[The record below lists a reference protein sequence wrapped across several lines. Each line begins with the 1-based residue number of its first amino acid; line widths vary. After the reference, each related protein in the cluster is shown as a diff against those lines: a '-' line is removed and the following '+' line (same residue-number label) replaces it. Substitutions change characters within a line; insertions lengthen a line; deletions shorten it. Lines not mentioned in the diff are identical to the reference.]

1 MRAATFLPFERLAMA
16 AAAAASSPTNG
27 GALTSLRFSELQPSL
42 SQPVLDALTL
52 GGFEFCTPVQ
62 AATIPLLC
70 SYKDVTVD
78 AATGSGKTLAFV
90 VPFVEILRRSP
101 NPSKSHQVP
110 FLSTS
115 LLYASLFGGF
125 DSADNAYVSVWWVND
140 TNLKFSF
147 LVLLQISGLSG
158 SICWVPCSKPLEGTG
173 ILVECCF
180 LGLVL
185 LTLIRRKFDAF
196 VHSECCLPLKSESW
210 TCRRAS
216 PKVLD
221 RSKCKWTHLILT
233 WPVFILFLPGTLNM
247 LSTVLNQIWSCHGE
261 KA

>member
-125 DSADNAYVSVWWVND
+125 DSAENAYVSV
-140 TNLKFSF
+140 
-147 LVLLQISGLSG
+147 
-158 SICWVPCSKPLEGTG
+158 
-173 ILVECCF
+173 
-180 LGLVL
+180 
-185 LTLIRRKFDAF
+185 
-196 VHSECCLPLKSESW
+196 
-210 TCRRAS
+210 
-216 PKVLD
+216 
-221 RSKCKWTHLILT
+221 
-233 WPVFILFLPGTLNM
+233 
-247 LSTVLNQIWSCHGE
+247 
-261 KA
+261 